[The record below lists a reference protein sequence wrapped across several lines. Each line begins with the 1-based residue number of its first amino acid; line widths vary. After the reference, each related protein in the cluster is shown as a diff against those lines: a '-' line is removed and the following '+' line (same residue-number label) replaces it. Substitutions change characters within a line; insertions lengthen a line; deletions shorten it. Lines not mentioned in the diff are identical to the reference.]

1 MNLAKLGILMALNV
15 YMFKFCRSGFKFVKV
30 SARVYVAD
38 QKCGCTSRVRTPAT
52 CLCPEF
58 HRAILMKALINPV
71 EMLQTG

>member
-38 QKCGCTSRVRTPAT
+38 QKCGCTSRVRTP
-52 CLCPEF
+52 F
-58 HRAILMKALINPV
+58 GRAYVLNFIEPYL
-71 EMLQTG
+71 